1 MYRFQREDDMTIYSL
16 MEESNTS
23 STKPKQASK
32 HVAGFTG
39 VNKLNYQ
46 CLASPLS
53 AIICNGAQAKSK
65 TANRETEAKEN

>member
-23 STKPKQASK
+23 STKPKQASN

-39 VNKLNYQ
+39 VNKLSREPDKLFCRSMSGQPSFGYNMQ
-46 CLASPLS
+46 RSPS
-53 AIICNGAQAKSK
+53 RKQDSK
-65 TANRETEAKEN
+65 